1 MTLGVSAIP
10 VLSGAWAVKD
20 KKKMKG
26 AITSVLKTAN
36 SIAIPAGI
44 AMAILA
50 EPVLRILY
58 VGTNAEASITISAPF
73 VAIYGYA
80 AILLSISTPITNMLQ
95 AIGRADVPVKALLI
109 GATAKIICNYTL
121 VGIPAIN
128 IKGAPIGTL
137 VCYAYIVCHNLVVLL
152 KETRVRLNWVDIL
165 IKPLGSGI
173 VTGLATWGTY
183 ALFMHILP
191 EGNIHSRNA
200 NFTWAALIAMV
211 IFLVVWFAT
220 LLAFR
225 VLNKNNIKNLPGG
238 EKMSR
243 KLEKRGL
250 IH

>member
-1 MTLGVSAIP
+1 
-10 VLSGAWAVKD
+10 
-20 KKKMKG
+20 
-26 AITSVLKTAN
+26 
-36 SIAIPAGI
+36 
-44 AMAILA
+44 
-50 EPVLRILY
+50 
-58 VGTNAEASITISAPF
+58 
-73 VAIYGYA
+73 
-80 AILLSISTPITNMLQ
+80 MLQ